1 MGRAIEVLAELWQGM
16 VVAAVNPQTC
26 AKYLERR
33 QRSIGTMRFELGV
46 LRAAINWAHKN
57 GRLTRSV
64 PVALPAA
71 PAPRE
76 RWLTRQ
82 EAARLIR
89 AARTHKARLYLP
101 LFILIGL
108 YTGRRKE
115 AILSLRWPQID
126 LENGLID
133 FEVAGRNRTKKRRG
147 RVRISARLLPHLR
160 RARRRGTDVGYV
172 LHINGTRIGNIKRG
186 FVAARTRAGLK
197 GVSPHTLR
205 HTAATWLMQA
215 GVPIWEASGYLAMSP
230 QTLQNVYGHHHPDYM
245 REAADA
251 IGRRPQNV
259 RVMA

>member
-1 MGRAIEVLAELWQGM
+1 
-16 VVAAVNPQTC
+16 
-26 AKYLERR
+26 
-33 QRSIGTMRFELGV
+33 MRFELGV
-46 LRAAINWAHKN
+46 LRTAINWAHKN
-57 GRLTRSV
+57 GRLIRSV
-64 PVALPAA
+64 PVTLPSR
-71 PAPRE
+71 PEPRE

-101 LFILIGL
+101 LFILLGL

-126 LENGLID
+126 FENGLID

-147 RVRISARLLPHLR
+147 KVPIPTRLLPHLR

-172 LHINGTRIGNIKRG
+172 LHINGARIGNIKRG

-215 GVPIWEASGYLAMSP
+215 GVPIWEVSGFLAMSP
-230 QTLQNVYGHHHPDYM
+230 QTLQSVYGHHHPDYM